1 MRNRLLG
8 AFAGMLAAFT
18 ASVASAAPL
27 EIQFW
32 HPSLGPLDDALKQQV
47 ASFNDSQTA
56 YKIVSS
62 GRGTYDETFNA
73 AIAGFRANK
82 HPHLL
87 VVIGQGTQSMLLSGS
102 VYPVQDLLTA
112 EGHKVDWNGYLQP
125 VLNYYRTKEGKLL
138 SLPFSVSTPIL
149 WYNKDAFAKAGL
161 TRAPVTLDELGE
173 YAGKLRAAGY
183 ECGYTSGWQQWVH
196 VDNYSVIHDLPIAT
210 KYNGLDGL
218 DATFVYNKTAVVKNM
233 ARLQS
238 WAADGRYVY
247 SGRQGSSATP
257 AFTSGRCAMMTH
269 SSAVFSSLQAGA
281 KFAFGAAPLPYEAG
295 ATPRNSLIGGGS
307 LWVLKGH
314 KPEEYKGVA
323 AFLAH
328 LSSPDQQAKWH
339 KDTGY
344 VPLTAA
350 AYEKVKAEGYYEK
363 NPQQEVAIKQIQR
376 GTPTLNTMT
385 VRLGNANQYVAA
397 LEEEMEAVWAN
408 KKTAQEAM
416 DDAVRR
422 GNEILRRFERQRGN

>member
-1 MRNRLLG
+1 MKNRFLG
-8 AFAGMLAAFT
+8 AFAGTLMSLW
-18 ASVASAAPL
+18 ASISSAAPL

-32 HPSLGPLDDALKQQV
+32 HPSLGPLDEALKQQV
-47 ASFNDSQTA
+47 DAFNNSQTA
-56 YKIVSS
+56 YKVVSS

-87 VVIGQGTQSMLLSGS
+87 VVIGQGTQSMLLSGA
-102 VYPVQDLLTA
+102 VYPVQDLLAA
-112 EGHKVDWNGYLQP
+112 EGHKVNWDDYLQP

-161 TRAPVTLDELGE
+161 ARAPVTLDELGE

-210 KYNGLDGL
+210 RHNGLDGL
-218 DATFVYNKTAVVKNM
+218 DATFVYNKTAVVKNI

-238 WAADGRYVY
+238 WVADGRYVY

-257 AFTSGRCAMMTH
+257 AFTSGRCAMMTQ
-269 SSAVFSSLQAGA
+269 SSAVFASVTAGA

-295 ATPRNSLIGGGS
+295 ATPHNSLIGGGS
-307 LWVLKGH
+307 LWVLKGY

-328 LSSPDQQAKWH
+328 LTSPDQQAKWH

-344 VPLTAA
+344 VPLTKA
-350 AYEKVKAEGYYEK
+350 AYEKVKAEGYYDK
-363 NPQQEVAIKQIQR
+363 NPQQEVAITQIQR

-397 LEEEMEAVWAN
+397 LEEELEAVWAN

-422 GNEILRRFERQRGN
+422 GNEILRRFEKQRGN